1 MPARTAR
8 GQATVEV
15 ALVLPLL
22 ALLALLVVQ
31 VGVLARDRV
40 AVTHAAR
47 AGARAAAV
55 DPSPREVRAAVV
67 RATHLDADRIEVT
80 VSGAAGPGSLVTVHV
95 TYRDPTDVALVGP
108 LVPDVSLEETLV
120 ARLE

>member
-1 MPARTAR
+1 MTARTAR

-15 ALVLPLL
+15 ALALPLL
-22 ALLALLVVQ
+22 VLLALVVVQ

-55 DPSPREVRAAVV
+55 DPSPAGVRAAVV
-67 RATHLDADRIEVT
+67 RATGLEAGRFGVT
-80 VSGAAGPGSLVTVHV
+80 VVGDASSGSFVTVRV
-95 TYRDPTDVALVGP
+95 SYRDRTDVAVIGRL
-108 LVPDVSLEETLV
+108 LPDVTITERFV
-120 ARLE
+120 ARVE